1 MGRGGGEGALAGMR
15 QIADHI
21 LDLVRNAVEAG
32 TRELELMVAEDSQ
45 ADRLE
50 ITVRDKGQGMDAQT
64 LARVT
69 DAFFTS
75 RTTRRQG
82 LGLPLFIA
90 TCQRC
95 GGDATIESAPGQGT
109 VVRGWMQTSHL
120 DRPPLGDLGGV
131 VQTLALESN
140 LRFWRYEYRVNETSF
155 VLESDGWK
163 RVPGMGPAGPAALVE
178 LRASV
183 NRQVG
188 EMGGAR

>member
-1 MGRGGGEGALAGMR
+1 MR

-75 RTTRRQG
+75 RTT
-82 LGLPLFIA
+82 
-90 TCQRC
+90 
-95 GGDATIESAPGQGT
+95 
-109 VVRGWMQTSHL
+109 
-120 DRPPLGDLGGV
+120 
-131 VQTLALESN
+131 
-140 LRFWRYEYRVNETSF
+140 
-155 VLESDGWK
+155 
-163 RVPGMGPAGPAALVE
+163 
-178 LRASV
+178 
-183 NRQVG
+183 
-188 EMGGAR
+188 